1 MNNRIKQATA
11 PHPSTAA
18 HETIGDL
25 TRRGF
30 LATSGSL
37 TAAVVAAGAAA
48 SVVGFGGGLLA
59 PRPARAANSSSA
71 RRLKI
76 GVIGCGG
83 RGTGAAINMLEA
95 SDDVEI
101 VAIGDMFP
109 DRINGAR
116 QELAKLDE
124 PMLGRVKVTDD
135 TVFTGFDAYK
145 KVLASGVDVVILAT
159 PPGFRPTHFAAAVDA
174 GKHVFMEKPVAV
186 DPAGVRKVTAA
197 AKLAGEKKL
206 SVVTGT
212 QRRHEACYLE
222 AMKRVQDGA
231 IGKVLAANVYWNQG
245 SLWMNERQPNWSD
258 MEWQLRNWLYFTWLS
273 GDHICEQHVHNL
285 DAAAWFMG
293 DSPKSASG
301 QGGRQVRIS
310 PAYGH
315 GFDHFAVDFEYAD
328 GRRVSS
334 YCRQIDGCSNQV
346 EEIIYGTDGTM
357 KLSSGR
363 AEIMGKNAWK
373 WKGEQLNPYVQEQKD
388 LVASIMGGAYLNEG
402 ERIAKNTMM
411 AIMGRMSAYTGK
423 NVSWD
428 FAMGSKLDT
437 MPTTLELASL
447 PTPPVAVPGT
457 TPLV

>member
-1 MNNRIKQATA
+1 MNNDVTA
-11 PHPSTAA
+11 GNLSDTNAA
-18 HETIGDL
+18 SGLGDL

-30 LATSGSL
+30 LATSGTL
-37 TAAVVAAGAAA
+37 TAAVVVAGAAA
-48 SVVGFGGGLLA
+48 SVAGFSSGLLL
-59 PRPARAANSSSA
+59 PRTARAASGLSA
-71 RRLKI
+71 GRLKV

-109 DRINGAR
+109 DRIAGAR
-116 QELAKLDE
+116 SELAKLEKPLLD
-124 PMLGRVKVTDD
+124 RVKVTDA
-135 TVFTGFDAYK
+135 TAFTGFDAYK
-145 KVLASGVDVVILAT
+145 NVLGSGVDVVILAT
-159 PPGFRPTHFAAAVDA
+159 PPGFRPMHFAAAVDA

-186 DPAGVRKVTAA
+186 DPAGVRKVIAA

-206 SVVTGT
+206 SVVAGT
-212 QRRHEACYLE
+212 QRRHETCYLE

-231 IGKVLAANVYWNQG
+231 IGKVLSANVYWNQG

-334 YCRQIDGCSNQV
+334 YCRQIDGCSNRV
-346 EEIIYGTDGTM
+346 EEIIFGSDGTLR
-357 KLSSGR
+357 LSSGR
-363 AEIMGKNAWK
+363 AEIIGKKAWK
-373 WKGEQLNPYVQEQKD
+373 WKGEQLNPYVQEQRD
-388 LVASIMGGAYLNEG
+388 LIASITGGTYLNDG

-423 NVSWD
+423 DVSWE
-428 FAMGSKLDT
+428 FAMNSQLDT
-437 MPTTLELASL
+437 MPTSLDLSSLE
-447 PTPPVAVPGT
+447 TPPVAVPGK

>member
-109 DRINGAR
+109 DRIAGAR

>member
-1 MNNRIKQATA
+1 MNNQINQATA
-11 PHPSTAA
+11 SHPSTAT

-48 SVVGFGGGLLA
+48 SVAGFGSGFLT
-59 PRPARAANSSSA
+59 PRPARAASSSSA
-71 RRLKI
+71 KRLKI

-109 DRINGAR
+109 DRIAGAR
-116 QELAKLDE
+116 QELAKLDK
-124 PMLGRVKVTDD
+124 PMLDRVKVTDD

-145 KVLASGVDVVILAT
+145 KVLSSGVDVVILAT

-186 DPAGVRKVTAA
+186 DPAGVRKVIAA

-212 QRRHEACYLE
+212 QRRHETCYLE
-222 AMKRVQDGA
+222 AMKRVQDGS

-245 SLWMNERQPNWSD
+245 SLWMNDRQPNWSD
-258 MEWQLRNWLYFTWLS
+258 TEWQLRNWLYFTWLS

-334 YCRQIDGCSNQV
+334 YCRQIDGCSNHV

-423 NVSWD
+423 DVSWD

-447 PTPPVAVPGT
+447 TTPPVAVPGT